1 MDNLLIDELI
11 KILNGIKE
19 TNRTMEMGDVQAS
32 PDFERDWYR
41 LAEREQDVLMLKFI
55 STIKENVDSI
65 AWKD

>member
-32 PDFERDWYR
+32 PDFEADWYR
-41 LAEREQDVLMLKFI
+41 PAEREQAVLMLKFI

>member
-41 LAEREQDVLMLKFI
+41 PAEREQDALISKLI
-55 STIKENVDSI
+55 STIKQNVDSI